1 MTCNEAQSVKILIKH
16 DAKIENTILHKYYNT
31 NYNWDGFKIPKI
43 LMHNEA
49 DINAKTFNGNTPL
62 HMSVISDL
70 KPKYAHFLMRNGASL
85 KIRNNDGMTPLE
97 CALTENKQNFVKVI
111 INDQHNAK
119 M

>member
-1 MTCNEAQSVKILIKH
+1 MTFNEVQSVKILIKH

-70 KPKYAHFLMRNGASL
+70 KPKYAHF
-85 KIRNNDGMTPLE
+85 
-97 CALTENKQNFVKVI
+97 
-111 INDQHNAK
+111 
-119 M
+119 